1 MSQWQIIIFTSA
13 CTLIGGTL
21 LFVISEFV
29 KVLVAAPLHK
39 YREHVQ
45 LTIDRLDYY
54 SKWICNYFPVKP
66 TEEEKRL
73 KNQIEN
79 DLRSAATQLKSKY
92 AIISFKRP
100 LVALRLIPEPQKIA
114 NAYHSLIY
122 LHNSLISSQEADD
135 HNNARNNHDEIETIK
150 HSLGQS

>member
-79 DLRSAATQLKSKY
+79 DLRSAATSGKLS
-92 AIISFKRP
+92 
-100 LVALRLIPEPQKIA
+100 
-114 NAYHSLIY
+114 Y
-122 LHNSLISSQEADD
+122 LLQHAP
-135 HNNARNNHDEIETIK
+135 
-150 HSLGQS
+150 